1 MIKRQFGSGA
11 IAGCYDLPI
20 AKCLGVTF
28 SDYSVEGGI
37 MSLLNIA
44 PELVSAASGNLEN
57 LGTTLRSAT
66 AAAAGQTTA
75 IAAPA
80 ADEVSAAVTALF
92 GARGQEFQTLSA
104 KAAAFH
110 DEFVNLLNGGAAQY
124 VSTEVANARQTV
136 LNAVNTTGAGAAAA
150 SPAQTFSQ
158 NFGPVQVVISG
169 GAGGVAESLI
179 LNGPFGQV
187 GSLSLSGI
195 PFAAPGGSGIGLAV
209 NGTGSINTPLGP
221 LTWLSATGSEYA
233 GPGGFGANL
242 GGLTPVGYQAISVT
256 GNALGQITGG
266 SFTTFGMEFFFQG
279 SQFGVIPLFAN
290 LPPVIF

>member
-1 MIKRQFGSGA
+1 
-11 IAGCYDLPI
+11 
-20 AKCLGVTF
+20 
-28 SDYSVEGGI
+28 
-37 MSLLNIA
+37 MSLLSIA
-44 PELVSAASGNLEN
+44 PDLVSAASGNLEN
-57 LGTTLRSAT
+57 LGAALRSAS

-92 GARGQEFQTLSA
+92 GARGQEFQALSA

-110 DEFVNLLNGGAAQY
+110 EEFVNLLNGGAAQY

-136 LNAVNTTGAGAAAA
+136 MNALNTTSAGAAAA
-150 SPAQTFSQ
+150 SPAQTLSQ
-158 NFGPVQVVISG
+158 TFGPFQFSISG
-169 GAGGVAESLI
+169 DAGGVLQSVV
-179 LNGPFGQV
+179 LNGPFGPV

-195 PFAAPGGSGIGLAV
+195 PFVPPGGSGIGLAV

-233 GPGGFGANL
+233 GPSGFGASL
-242 GGLTPVGYQAISVT
+242 GGLTPLGYQAISVT

-266 SFTTFGMEFFFQG
+266 SFTTFGLEFFFQG
-279 SQFGVIPLFAN
+279 TQFGIIPQFGN
-290 LPPVIF
+290 LPPLIF

>member
-1 MIKRQFGSGA
+1 
-11 IAGCYDLPI
+11 
-20 AKCLGVTF
+20 
-28 SDYSVEGGI
+28 
-37 MSLLNIA
+37 MSLLSIA
-44 PELVSAASGNLEN
+44 PDLVSAAGGNLAN
-57 LGTTLRSAT
+57 LGAALRSAT

-80 ADEVSAAVTALF
+80 ADEVSAAVTAIF
-92 GARGQEFQTLSA
+92 GMRGQEFQALSA
-104 KAAAFH
+104 EAAAFH
-110 DEFVNLLNGGAAQY
+110 DEFVSLLNGGAAQY
-124 VSTEVANARQTV
+124 VGTEVANARQTV
-136 LNAVNTTGAGAAAA
+136 MNAVNTTSAGAAAA
-150 SPAQTFSQ
+150 TPAQTFSQ

-195 PFAAPGGSGIGLAV
+195 PFVAPGGSGIGLAV
-209 NGTGSINTPLGP
+209 NGTGSVNTPLGP

-233 GPGGFGANL
+233 GPGGFGATL

-266 SFTTFGMEFFFQG
+266 SFTTFGLEFFFQG
-279 SQFGVIPLFAN
+279 TQFGIIPQFAN
-290 LPPVIF
+290 LPPLIF

>member
-1 MIKRQFGSGA
+1 MSRRMFRG
-11 IAGCYDLPI
+11 
-20 AKCLGVTF
+20 
-28 SDYSVEGGI
+28 YSVEGGV
-37 MSLLNIA
+37 MSLLSIA
-44 PELVSAASGNLEN
+44 PELVSAAGGNLEN
-57 LGTTLRSAT
+57 LGVALRTAA

-75 IAAPA
+75 IAAPG

-92 GARGQEFQTLSA
+92 GARGQEFQALSA

-136 LNAVNTTGAGAAAA
+136 MSPLNTTGVGAAAA

-158 NFGPVQVVISG
+158 NFGPLQVAISG
-169 GAGGVAESLI
+169 GAGGVAESVI
-179 LNGPFGQV
+179 LNGPLGQV

-195 PFAAPGGSGIGLAV
+195 PFVAPGGSGIGLAV
-209 NGTGSINTPLGP
+209 NGTGTINTPLGP

-233 GPGGFGANL
+233 GPGGFGVSL

-256 GNALGQITGG
+256 GTALGQITGG
-266 SFTTFGMEFFFQG
+266 SFTTFGLEFFFQG
-279 SQFGVIPLFAN
+279 TQVGVIPQSAN
-290 LPPVIF
+290 LPPLIF